1 MRHIFQYD
9 VSLFFVPLQAESVNN
24 NYQLNFLINT
34 MKQPRLFA
42 LTAIFAMSTA
52 VSMAQWGQADP
63 RADVGLKDAYK
74 DYFTIGVALNQRNVS
89 DEAQKALTIKQ
100 FNSVTAENDWKPGEI
115 HPKEGVWNF
124 EKADKIADF
133 CRQNGIK
140 MRGHCLCWH
149 SQFADWMFTDK
160 DGKEVSKEVFY
171 ERLRDHIHTVVKRY
185 KDVVYAWD
193 VVNEAMADDNGG
205 PRFGFGRRGQEPSPY
220 RQSRHFNLCGDEFI
234 AKAFQFA
241 READPDVLLFYNDY
255 SCVDN
260 GKRERIYNMVKK
272 MKDAGVPIDGIG
284 MQGHYNIYF
293 PDEDQLEKAIV
304 RFKELV
310 KHIHITELD
319 LRMNNESGGQLMF
332 SRGEAKPLPGYM
344 NTLQTDQYARLFKV
358 FRKHADV
365 IDNVTFWNLGDKDSW
380 LGVNN
385 HPLPFDENYRPK
397 ACYRAIRDFDPAL
410 DNRQPKE
417 DFKPNFW
424 NQPSQEYPQVNS
436 EGYARFRI
444 VAPDAKSVIVSLGLG
459 GRGGTVLKKDKD
471 GVWTGTTDGP
481 MDPGFHYYHLT
492 IDGATVNDPGTGN
505 YFGSCRW
512 ESGIEIPAPDEAFYQ
527 NRFDVEHGKMV
538 QVQFPS
544 KSTGLVKVANVYL
557 PPTYDKNKSERFPVL
572 YLQHGWGEN
581 ETSWPVQ
588 GCAGLI
594 MDNLIAEGKIK
605 PFIIVMTYGMTNDVK
620 FGGIGQFTAKEFETV
635 LCDELV
641 PYIDAN
647 FKTIAKK
654 ESRAMAGLSMGGI
667 ETKLI
672 TLRRTEMFAYYG
684 LLSGGTYMPEDI
696 KDPKQVKM
704 IFESCGSKENPD
716 GINKSV
722 EALKSAGFNAHGF
735 VSEGTAH
742 EFLTWRRSLKEMAP
756 LLFIK

>member
-1 MRHIFQYD
+1 MKK
-9 VSLFFVPLQAESVNN
+9 LFLALMVLT
-24 NYQLNFLINT
+24 T
-34 MKQPRLFA
+34 MG
-42 LTAIFAMSTA
+42 STA
-52 VSMAQWGQADP
+52 MWAQWRQVDP
-63 RADVGLKDAYK
+63 RANVGLKDAYK
-74 DYFTIGVALNQRNVS
+74 DYFTIGVAVNQRNVS
-89 DEAQKALTIKQ
+89 DEAQIALIKKE

-115 HPKEGVWNF
+115 HPQEGVWNF
-124 EKADKIADF
+124 ERADKIANF

-160 DGKEVSKEVFY
+160 KGKPVKKEVFY
-171 ERLRDHIHTVVKRY
+171 ERLREHIHTVVNRY

-193 VVNEAMADDNGG
+193 VVNEAMADDGGG
-205 PRFGFGRRGQEPSPY
+205 PRWGRRPGEEPSPY
-220 RQSRHFNLCGDEFI
+220 RQSRHFQLCGDEFI

-241 READPDVLLFYNDY
+241 READPNALLFYNDY
-255 SCVDN
+255 SCVDE

-293 PDEDQLEKAIV
+293 PSEEQLEKAIV
-304 RFKELV
+304 RFKEIV
-310 KHIHITELD
+310 KHINITELD

-332 SRGEAKPLPGYM
+332 SRGEARPMPGYM
-344 NTLQTDQYARLFKV
+344 GTLQTDQYARLFKV

-397 ACYRAIRDFDPAL
+397 ACYRAIRDFDPVL
-410 DNRQPKE
+410 DKRVPKE
-417 DFKPNFW
+417 DFVANPLH
-424 NQPSQEYPQVNS
+424 QPGQEYPQVNS

-444 VAPDAKSVIVSLGLG
+444 EAPDAKSVIVSLGLG

-505 YFGSCRW
+505 FFGSCRW
-512 ESGIEIPAPDEAFYQ
+512 ESGIEIPAPDQDFYQ
-527 NRFDVEHGKMV
+527 NRIDVEHGKMV
-538 QVQFPS
+538 QVLFPS
-544 KSTGLVKVANVYL
+544 PSTGLVKVANVYL
-557 PPTYDKNKSERFPVL
+557 PPTYDKNKKERFPVL

-594 MDNLIAEGKIK
+594 MDNLIAQGKCK
-605 PFIIVMTYGMTNDVK
+605 PFIVVMTYGMTNDTRI
-620 FGGIGQFTAKEFETV
+620 GGLGSFNFKNFETV

-647 FKTIAKK
+647 FKTKADKWN
-654 ESRAMAGLSMGGI
+654 RAMAGLSMGGM
-667 ETKLI
+667 ETKNI
-672 TLRRTEMFAYYG
+672 TLSRPEMFGYYG
-684 LLSGGTYMPEDI
+684 LLSGGTYMPDDI
-696 KDPKQVKM
+696 KDPKQVKV

-716 GINKSV
+716 GINSSV
-722 EALKSAGFNAHGF
+722 EALKAAGFDAHGF
-735 VSEGTAH
+735 ISEGTAH
-742 EFLTWRRSLKEMAP
+742 EFLTWRRSLREMAP
-756 LLFIK
+756 LLFK